1 MDAKER
7 LEAAEQQWANQL
19 EQLKGDVERQS
30 KVADE
35 IKQILSAID
44 ECLRGELASGSE
56 GVVHLAQRNEKD
68 VAAIRKELDALK
80 TKIDTVQSE
89 SRRSTALISTLTT
102 LIATFLKDKLS

>member
-19 EQLKGDVERQS
+19 EQIKGDVERQS
-30 KVADE
+30 KVAED
-35 IKQILSAID
+35 IQQILSDID
-44 ECLRGELASGSE
+44 QCLRGELASGSE
-56 GVVHLAQRNEKD
+56 GLVHLSQRNEKD
-68 VAAIRKELDALK
+68 IETIREDLKSLK
-80 TKIDTVQSE
+80 TKLDAIQTE